1 MLMNMQDTSIVDPA
15 SWTVA
20 QVGGREGLTRR
31 FSSDEIATLR
41 ALRARLDGREPSGVS
56 RDEFSEPALDRL
68 VDDLRHAVFKGRG
81 VTILSGLPDDL
92 IDEDSLAL
100 LFWGLGMHLGTGMP
114 QSYRKDMIGKVQ
126 KEIDN
131 PTGRGYLMD
140 VELKPHCDFH
150 RVMGLCGVRSAQSGG
165 ESGMVSSIAL
175 HDAMAERYPGDLAV
189 LRRGWFQG
197 RHTGSMSEGY
207 VPTFAGEAG
216 AIICFHHPLFYHAAA
231 QRRGE
236 DLPTDLSTA
245 IARLVDLS
253 VDPEFRVEFTLEP
266 GEMLFWHNFTALHSR
281 NAFDNGDGPKRLL
294 LRLWLN
300 AEEGREVPE
309 MFLIPAREM
318 DERHLAG
325 EQGLVYAGLNA
336 MKHLASAED

>member
-1 MLMNMQDTSIVDPA
+1 MSVAANIDPA
-15 SWTVA
+15 SWTAA
-20 QVGGREGLTRR
+20 QAGGREGLTRHLN
-31 FSSDEIATLR
+31 SGEIAALG
-41 ALRARLDGREPSGVS
+41 ALRARLNGREPANVT
-56 RDEFSEPALDRL
+56 REEFTDPALDSL
-68 VDDLRHAVFKGRG
+68 IGDLRHAVFDGRG
-81 VTILSGLPDDL
+81 VTILSGLPADL
-92 IDEDSLAL
+92 IDEESLAL
-100 LFWGLGMHLGTGMP
+100 LFWGLGTHLGTAMP
-114 QSYRKDMIGKVQ
+114 QSYRKDMVGKVQ

-150 RVMGLCGVRSAQSGG
+150 RLMGLCGVRSAQSGG

-175 HDAMAERYPGDLAV
+175 HDALAERYPDDLAV

-197 RHTGSMSEGY
+197 RHTGSLSEGF
-207 VPTFAGEAG
+207 VPTFAGEPG
-216 AIICFHHPLFYHAAA
+216 AITCFHHPLFYHAAA

-236 DLPTDLSTA
+236 DLPADLSAA
-245 IARLVDLS
+245 IARLVELS

-281 NAFDNGDGPKRLL
+281 NAFDDGDGPKRLL

-300 AEEGREVPE
+300 AEDGREVPD

-318 DERHLAG
+318 DDRHLAG
-325 EQGLVYAGLNA
+325 EQGLVYAGLKA
-336 MKHLASAED
+336 MKHVVPAEE